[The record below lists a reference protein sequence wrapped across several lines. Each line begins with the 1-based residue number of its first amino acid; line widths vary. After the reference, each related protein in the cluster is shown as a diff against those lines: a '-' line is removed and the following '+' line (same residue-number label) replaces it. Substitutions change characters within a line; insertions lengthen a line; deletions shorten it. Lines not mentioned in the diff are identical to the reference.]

1 LRDRFHSDGL
11 IALGIVAFCGV
22 VYGITLT
29 LPDLPPMLSS
39 GMGPAIFPRL
49 LLGVMVVLAGVLA
62 LLARGKADEEREP
75 IPAMV
80 YWTALAM
87 VAFMGVLWLAGMA
100 VAMVSGM
107 PAMVRARFGTPTIGR
122 ESMVGELGEAASDI
136 DPDGIVIVRG
146 ASWRART
153 NRATPI
159 ATGEPARVVAIDGLT
174 LEVEPEEGAARDY
187 RERRGSTPV
196 DG

>member
-1 LRDRFHSDGL
+1 MSVSPRSDGPGDRVSPGRATSLRDRFHSDGL

-100 VAMVSGM
+100 VAMVVG
-107 PAMVRARFGTPTIGR
+107 FIG
-122 ESMVGELGEAASDI
+122 I
-136 DPDGIVIVRG
+136 G
-146 ASWRART
+146 ALW
-153 NRATPI
+153 
-159 ATGEPARVVAIDGLT
+159 G
-174 LEVEPEEGAARDY
+174 
-187 RERRGSTPV
+187 ERRWGLLVGIGVVLSAAIYLMFVKGFGVPLPRGIIG
-196 DG
+196 DWLF